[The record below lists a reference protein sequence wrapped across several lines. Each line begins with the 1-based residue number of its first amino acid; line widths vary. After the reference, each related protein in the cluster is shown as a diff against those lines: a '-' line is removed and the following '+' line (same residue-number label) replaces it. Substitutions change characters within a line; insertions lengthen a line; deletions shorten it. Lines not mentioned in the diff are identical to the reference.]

1 MRRLLPGLALVAAV
15 TVPALLVARLA
26 PVSALVLAI
35 VVGAVLRNVGAVR
48 AAAQPG
54 LTWSARRL
62 LRAGVVLLGLQLS
75 LPAVAALGVRGVVVI
90 VATVAVTFGATVL
103 LGPVLGVPRRLG
115 LLVATGF
122 SICGAAAVAAMS
134 AVVDPDGEGA
144 DDDTATA
151 VALVTL
157 FGTLALVAL
166 PLLAGPLG
174 FDDDAAGLWIG
185 ASVHEVA
192 QVVAAGGA
200 VSAAAL
206 AVATV
211 TKLGRVV
218 LLAPLVAGVGL
229 VVRSRRADAGVRATV
244 EVRAPAEPRGAA
256 PGGVGREPAAPSAPR
271 ATRPPLVPLFVVGF
285 LAAVA
290 LRSTGALPDVVLD
303 VASWTTT
310 ALLTAAMV
318 GLGAGV
324 DVRRLRR
331 TGGRAAA
338 LGAASTL
345 VAAGVSG
352 VLVATLA

>member
-1 MRRLLPGLALVAAV
+1 MAAV
-15 TVPALLVARLA
+15 TVPALAVARLV

-35 VVGAVLRNVGAVR
+35 VAGAVLRNVGAVR
-48 AAAQPG
+48 ASAQPG

-103 LGPVLGVPRRLG
+103 LGPALGVPRRLA

-134 AVVDPDGEGA
+134 AVVDPEGGHEGA
-144 DDDTATA
+144 DDDAATA

-166 PLLAGPLG
+166 PLLAGPVG

-229 VVRSRRADAGVRATV
+229 VVRSRRVTAGPTAYGDV
-244 EVRAPAEPRGAA
+244 PAVAL
-256 PGGVGREPAAPSAPR
+256 R
-271 ATRPPLVPLFVVGF
+271 ATRPPLVPLFVLGF

-290 LRSTGALPDVVLD
+290 LRSTGVLPDVVLD
-303 VASWTTT
+303 AASWATTT
-310 ALLTAAMV
+310 LLTAAMV

-331 TGGRAAA
+331 TGGRAAL

>member
-1 MRRLLPGLALVAAV
+1 MAAV
-15 TVPALLVARLA
+15 TVPALVVARLV

-35 VVGAVLRNVGAVR
+35 VAGAVLRNVGAVR
-48 AAAQPG
+48 ASAQPG

-90 VATVAVTFGATVL
+90 VATVVVTFGATVL
-103 LGPVLGVPRRLG
+103 LGPALGVPRRLA

-134 AVVDPDGEGA
+134 AVVDPEGGHEGA
-144 DDDTATA
+144 DDDAATA

-166 PLLAGPLG
+166 PLLAGPVG

-229 VVRSRRADAGVRATV
+229 VVRSRRVTAGPT
-244 EVRAPAEPRGAA
+244 APAPGPASGPGPA
-256 PGGVGREPAAPSAPR
+256 PGYGDGPAVASR
-271 ATRPPLVPLFVVGF
+271 ATRPPLVPLFVLGF

-290 LRSTGALPDVVLD
+290 LRSTGVLPEVVLD
-303 VASWTTT
+303 AASWATT

-331 TGGRAAA
+331 TGGRAAL

>member
-1 MRRLLPGLALVAAV
+1 MAAV
-15 TVPALLVARLA
+15 TVPALAVARLV

-35 VVGAVLRNVGAVR
+35 VAGAVLRNVGAVR
-48 AAAQPG
+48 ASAQPG

-103 LGPVLGVPRRLG
+103 LGPALGVPRRLA

-134 AVVDPDGEGA
+134 AVVDPEGGHEGA
-144 DDDTATA
+144 DDDAATA

-166 PLLAGPLG
+166 PLLAGPVG

-229 VVRSRRADAGVRATV
+229 VVRSRRVTAGPT
-244 EVRAPAEPRGAA
+244 APAPGPASGRGPA
-256 PGGVGREPAAPSAPR
+256 PGPGYGDVPAVASR
-271 ATRPPLVPLFVVGF
+271 ATRPPLVPLFVLGF

-290 LRSTGALPDVVLD
+290 LRSTGVLPDVVLD
-303 VASWTTT
+303 AASWATTT
-310 ALLTAAMV
+310 LLTAAMV

-331 TGGRAAA
+331 TGGRAAL

>member
-1 MRRLLPGLALVAAV
+1 MRRLLPGLLVAALV
-15 TVPALLVARLA
+15 TAVALLVPRVLT
-26 PVSALVLAI
+26 VSALVVAI
-35 VVGAVLRNVGAVR
+35 AVGAVLRNVGALPETTR
-48 AAAQPG
+48 PG
-54 LTWSARRL
+54 LAWAARRL

-75 LPAVAALGVRGVVVI
+75 LPAVADLGVRGVVVI
-90 VATVAVTFGATVL
+90 VVSVAVTFAATVL
-103 LGPVLGVPRRLG
+103 LGPVLGVSRRLT

-134 AVVDPDGEGA
+134 AVVDPDGEA
-144 DDDTATA
+144 EEDTATA

-157 FGTLALVAL
+157 FGTVALVAL
-166 PLLAGPLG
+166 PLLVGALG
-174 FDDDAAGLWIG
+174 LSDDDAGLWIG

-218 LLAPLVAGVGL
+218 LLAPLVAGVGAVL
-229 VVRSRRADAGVRATV
+229 RARSAVPAGGQGGTG
-244 EVRAPAEPRGAA
+244 APA
-256 PGGVGREPAAPSAPR
+256 S
-271 ATRPPLVPLFVVGF
+271 RPPLVPLFVLGF

-290 LRSTGALPDVVLD
+290 LRSTGLVPDVVLD
-303 VASWTTT
+303 VASQVTT

-324 DVRRLRR
+324 DLRRLLR
-331 TGGRAAA
+331 TGGRAAV
-338 LGAASTL
+338 LGAASTV
-345 VAAGVSG
+345 VAASASAA
-352 VLVATLA
+352 LILAMP

>member
-1 MRRLLPGLALVAAV
+1 MAAV
-15 TVPALLVARLA
+15 TVPALAVARLV

-35 VVGAVLRNVGAVR
+35 VAGAVLRNVGAVR
-48 AAAQPG
+48 ASAQPG

-90 VATVAVTFGATVL
+90 VATVVVTFGATVL
-103 LGPVLGVPRRLG
+103 LGPALGVPRRLA

-134 AVVDPDGEGA
+134 AVVDPEGGHEGA
-144 DDDTATA
+144 DDDAATA

-166 PLLAGPLG
+166 PLLAGPVG

-229 VVRSRRADAGVRATV
+229 VVRSRRVTAGPT
-244 EVRAPAEPRGAA
+244 APAPGAA
-256 PGGVGREPAAPSAPR
+256 SGPAPAPAPAPGYGDVPAVASR
-271 ATRPPLVPLFVVGF
+271 ATRPPLVPLFVLGF

-290 LRSTGALPDVVLD
+290 LRSTGVLPDVVLD
-303 VASWTTT
+303 AASWATTT
-310 ALLTAAMV
+310 LLTAAMV

-331 TGGRAAA
+331 TGGRAAL

>member
-1 MRRLLPGLALVAAV
+1 MRRLLPGLALVAGVAA
-15 TVPALLVARLA
+15 PALVVARLA
-26 PVSALVLAI
+26 PVSALVVAI
-35 VVGAVLRNVGAVR
+35 VVGAGLRNVGALGPAV
-48 AAAQPG
+48 QPG

-75 LPAVAALGVRGVVVI
+75 VPAVLSLGSRGLVVI
-90 VATVAVTFGATVL
+90 LATVAVTFGATVL
-103 LGPVLGVPRRLG
+103 LGPVLAVPRRLT

-122 SICGAAAVAAMS
+122 AICGAAAVAAMS
-134 AVVDPDGEGA
+134 AVVDPDGE
-144 DDDTATA
+144 DEEDTATA

-157 FGTLALVAL
+157 FGTVALVAL
-166 PLLAGPLG
+166 PLLAAALG
-174 FDDDAAGLWIG
+174 LDDDAAGLWIG

-218 LLAPLVAGVGL
+218 LLAPLVAGVG
-229 VVRSRRADAGVRATV
+229 VVLRGRRLDAAHHARSAGD
-244 EVRAPAEPRGAA
+244 GAA
-256 PGGVGREPAAPSAPR
+256 PGRAPV
-271 ATRPPLVPLFVVGF
+271 PPLVPLFVLGF
-285 LAAVA
+285 LATVA
-290 LRSTGALPDVVLD
+290 LRSTGVVPDAVLD
-303 VASWTTT
+303 VASFVTT

-324 DVRRLRR
+324 DLRRLVR
-331 TGGRAAA
+331 TGGRAAT

-345 VAAGVSG
+345 VAATVSG
-352 VLVATLA
+352 VLVVALG